1 MLDTLCVVTMGRDE
15 HRKVGGLL
23 GERLPADRALLPQ
36 LVAVVEE
43 LPLGL
48 PPELGEV
55 GEVGEVGGE
64 AQHPASKILGCTQEE
79 TRDAGRAPSSSLREV
94 EAHRWLPEPPSCVDL

>member
-1 MLDTLCVVTMGRDE
+1 MEIHQRSFELF
-15 HRKVGGLL
+15 KS
-23 GERLPADRALLPQ
+23 LLPQ

-48 PPELGEV
+48 PAELGEV

-79 TRDAGRAPSSSLREV
+79 TRDAASS
-94 EAHRWLPEPPSCVDL
+94 